1 MAKPA
6 KQPASFESAVEQL
19 DALIRDLERGELPL
33 EAALAAYKQG
43 AELVKFCQGKL
54 ADAEQQL
61 RVLEADALKPLD
73 PEHD

>member
-1 MAKPA
+1 MAKSA

-33 EAALAAYKQG
+33 EVALAAYKQG